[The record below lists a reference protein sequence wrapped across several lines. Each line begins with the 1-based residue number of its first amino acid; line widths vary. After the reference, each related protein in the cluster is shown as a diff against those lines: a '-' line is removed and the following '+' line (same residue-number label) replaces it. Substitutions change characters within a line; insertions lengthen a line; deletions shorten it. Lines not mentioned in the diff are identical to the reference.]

1 MTTKTSVRTIYGA
14 LVQSALRWNDPL
26 KILPNSTLNQKFDVL
41 PDSLPYDGEKVYTK
55 YLAIGLKGITIELNQ
70 GLYKVNFRNY
80 LPSNASLFKHCPFI
94 MRRLTEDLTPS
105 ERARYRMR
113 KIEEFNGVSY
123 ACYYLRV
130 IDNDGVAAD
139 AEKRQTINGLVTPDS
154 WEPTL
159 NDLNPNPDVIDPNQQ
174 VANGDEYLAASKK
187 IKIVFTPDDI
197 QELIAAVTIIYGDPG
212 FAELS
217 EFGLVSGVDRQTTGD
232 FGGVSQAYTEAV
244 YAQVNDF
251 LRARVSAPDNLGGKI
266 LNLDAG
272 SVEPLLLTSNN

>member
-26 KILPNSTLNQKFDVL
+26 RVLPNSTLNQKFGVL
-41 PDSLPYDGEKVYTK
+41 ADDAPYDGEKVYTK
-55 YLAIGLKGITIELNQ
+55 YLAIGLKGIQIELNQ

-94 MRRLTEDLTPS
+94 MRRITEDLTPS
-105 ERARYRMR
+105 ERVRFRMR
-113 KIEEFNGVSY
+113 VIEEYNGVTY
-123 ACYYLRV
+123 ASYYLRV
-130 IDNDGVAAD
+130 IENDGIAAD
-139 AEKRQTINGLVTPDS
+139 AEKRRTSGGIVTSDA

-159 NDLNPNPDVIDPNQQ
+159 NDLNPSPDVIDPNQQ

-187 IKIVFTPDDI
+187 IKIVFSPIDI
-197 QELIAAVTIIYGDPG
+197 QEIIAAVTIIHGDPG

-232 FGGVSQAYTEAV
+232 FGGISQNYTEAV
-244 YAQVNDF
+244 YAQINDF
-251 LRARVSAPDNLGGKI
+251 LRTRISAPDNLGGKI

-272 SVEPLLLTSNN
+272 SVEPLLLASNP